1 MLTTMC
7 PLGLLPAAVSLL
19 VWTALSLCNLL
30 TTFILSNTRYFV
42 PSHHGRYRVHSQ
54 ELLPSHIHYA
64 SSVMKQCAFLGGLP
78 GDFSTA
84 ILLDTGCTQHIFRD
98 KSLFKKLRIFT
109 PDEVNR
115 GGGISGIGTTILRP
129 VGEGEIELKLYI
141 QGQRHVLT
149 LTRALYCPDLQ
160 CNLVSG
166 SQLVNGGCK
175 ISLSR
180 KGCQVLGPDGCIAA
194 ETFREA
200 GLFLLHTWEDQL
212 LGMVAY
218 STSSNPARRRWHERL
233 GHIGPENLQKLAAIS
248 PGLDL
253 DHIPDLDSCT
263 CTSCIRGRMRD
274 VSHREPLYDKK
285 TTKPYETIFSDI
297 KGPISQAYDGSR
309 YFVTFL
315 DAVTKESEVYF
326 MKYKSEVPT
335 CFRQYKAHKER
346 RGHKI
351 LRLHSDGGGE
361 YGSHAFQL
369 DLANDGI
376 EFTFSMPYS
385 QQQNGAAERL
395 NQTLYDRAFPSMLWC
410 HHALP
415 LSFWPESIRH
425 NNWLRNRLP
434 VKSLE
439 TDSYEARTPYMLAT
453 GRPNSGPEYSRVFG
467 CDVWYRPGSQKKFK
481 TFQDEKG
488 IPGHFLGFD
497 SKHIIRIR
505 DKQSGKLVRAAVVH
519 FQESQ
524 STALAD
530 TDGYRTKRR
539 RVEEESGSDTEDK
552 DDQSLRCI
560 VWEGDQSQ
568 SPVPPHR
575 QSRRYQRRL
584 GKEYARTR
592 RQEQSL
598 TPLRR
603 SKRLV
608 ESGGPHMPRRYQ
620 QPDLRAH
627 LAIPFLSGAAK
638 NAKDS
643 LFAMLSK
650 MVATEPYEPTSWK
663 EANTREDAEQWK
675 LACKDEIDSL
685 LQNKT
690 WKLVQPPATHKIL
703 EGKWVYKYKRG
714 ADGSILRRKA
724 RWVVKGYEQTS
735 GVDYNETFASV
746 VKPMSYKALFAMAA
760 ALDFDIEQMDVKTA
774 FLYGNV
780 DEEIYV
786 EQPEGFSDGTTRV
799 CRLSKAL
806 YGLKQS
812 PRIWYQTL
820 STFLIESGYTPL
832 NSDQS
837 VFVRG
842 NNYIAVYVDDL
853 LLLGPNKAEIQRV
866 KDILTIR
873 FSMTDLGPIAF
884 YLGIEVRRDR
894 QNRRLKLSQRS
905 YIEQGIKAHGLWDCA
920 PQLTPMGTTRLVSA
934 EGGYVASTEFKARY
948 QSAVGTLMYTML
960 GTRPDIAF
968 AVSVVSRFSSNPD
981 EHHWKAVKRI
991 FSYLR
996 GSIDLNLVY
1005 EGDLSDLVGHADANW
1020 AGDIDTRR
1028 STTGFVFNLGSGA
1041 ISWSSKR
1048 QPTVSLSTCEAEY
1061 QAQTAAAKEAVWL
1074 RSLLH
1079 ELLTPENESPYA
1091 TIIYADNQGAIA
1103 LAKDPKY
1110 HARTKHIDI
1119 QHHWI
1124 REKIAGGDIKL
1135 EYVHTSRQIADGLTK
1150 PLPKDAF
1157 YAFRKALGV
1166 RE

>member
-1 MLTTMC
+1 MD
-7 PLGLLPAAVSLL
+7 PLGLLPAAVLLL
-19 VWTALSLCNLL
+19 VWTLLSLYNLL
-30 TTFILSNTRYFV
+30 ATYILSNIHYFIPDRV
-42 PSHHGRYRVHSQ
+42 DRHYVHSQ
-54 ELLPSHIHYA
+54 VPLPSHIHYA
-64 SSVMKQCAFLGGLP
+64 SPVMKQCAFLGGLT
-78 GDFSTA
+78 GDLSTA
-84 ILLDTGCTQHIFRD
+84 ILLDTGCTQHMFRD
-98 KSLFKKLRIFT
+98 KSLFKKLRMFT
-109 PDEVNR
+109 PDEVGR
-115 GGGISGIGTTILRP
+115 GGGISGIGATILRP
-129 VGEGEIELKLYI
+129 AGEGEIELNLYI
-141 QGQRHVLT
+141 QGQQHVLS

-166 SQLVNGGCK
+166 SQLVNGGCE

-180 KGCQVLGPDGCIAA
+180 GGCRVLGPDGRIAA
-194 ETFREA
+194 MAFREA
-200 GLFLLHTWEDQL
+200 GMFLLHTWEDQL

-218 STSSNPARRRWHERL
+218 STSLNPARRRWHERL
-233 GHIGPENLQKLAAIS
+233 GHISSENLQKLAAIS

-285 TTKPYETIFSDI
+285 TTKPYEIIFSDV
-297 KGPISQAYDGSR
+297 KGPMLQAHDGSK

-315 DAVTKESEVYF
+315 DAATKESEVYF

-335 CFRQYKAHKER
+335 YFRQYKAHKER

-361 YGSHAFQL
+361 YGGHPFQL
-369 DLANDGI
+369 ELANDGI
-376 EFTFSMPYS
+376 EFTFSTPQS

-395 NQTLYDRAFPSMLWC
+395 NQTLYDKAFPSMLWC
-410 HHALP
+410 HHTIP
-415 LSFWPESIRH
+415 SSFWPESVRH
-425 NNWLRNRLP
+425 SNWLRNRLP

-439 TDSYEARTPYMLAT
+439 TDSHEARTPYMLAT

-467 CDVWYRPGSQKKFK
+467 CDVWYRPGSQKKFRS
-481 TFQDEKG
+481 FEDEKG
-488 IPGHFLGFD
+488 IPGHFVGFD
-497 SKHIIRIR
+497 SKHVIRIR
-505 DKQSGKLVRAAVVH
+505 DKQSGRLVRATVVH

-524 STALAD
+524 STTLAD

-539 RVEEESGSDTEDK
+539 RVEMDSDSDSEDEN
-552 DDQSLRCI
+552 DRPLRYV
-560 VWEGDQSQ
+560 VWENDESL
-568 SPVPPHR
+568 PLVPAHR
-575 QSRRYQRRL
+575 QSRRHEKRL
-584 GKEYARTR
+584 AKERAHTQ
-592 RQEQSL
+592 RQEQSSI
-598 TPLRR
+598 PPRR
-603 SKRLV
+603 SKRLIN
-608 ESGGPHMPRRYQ
+608 SGGPHIPRRYQ

-627 LAIPFLSGAAK
+627 LAIPFLSEAAT
-638 NAKDS
+638 NVKDS

-650 MVATEPYEPTSWK
+650 ITTTELYEPTSWE
-663 EANTREDAEQWK
+663 EANTREDAEQWI
-675 LACKDEIDSL
+675 LACKDEINSL
-685 LQNKT
+685 LQNET
-690 WKLVQPPATHKIL
+690 WKLVQRPHSRKVL
-703 EGKWVYKYKRG
+703 EGKWVYRYKRG
-714 ADGSILRRKA
+714 LGGSILRRKA
-724 RWVVKGYEQTS
+724 RWVVKGYEQTP

-746 VKPMSYKALFAMAA
+746 VKPMSYKALFAIAA

-774 FLYGNV
+774 FLYGDV
-780 DEEIYV
+780 EEEIYIQ
-786 EQPEGFSDGTTRV
+786 QPEGFNDGTTRV
-799 CRLSKAL
+799 CRLNKAL

-820 STFLIESGYTPL
+820 STFLIQSGYTPL

-853 LLLGPNKAEIQRV
+853 LLLGPDKAEIQRV
-866 KDILTIR
+866 KDLLTIR
-873 FSMTDLGPIAF
+873 FTMTDLGPVAF

-894 QNRRLKLSQRS
+894 QNRRLRLSQRS
-905 YIEQGIKAHGLWDCA
+905 YLEQGIKAHGLWDCA
-920 PQLTPMGTTRLVSA
+920 PQLTPMATTRLVSA
-934 EGGYVASTEFKARY
+934 EGGYVASDEFKARY
-948 QSAVGTLMYTML
+948 QSAVGTLMYAML

-981 EHHWKAVKRI
+981 KHHWKAVKRI

-1005 EGDLSDLVGHADANW
+1005 EGDLSELVGHADANW
-1020 AGDIDTRR
+1020 GGDIDTRR
-1028 STTGFVFNLGSGA
+1028 STTGFVFDLGSGA

-1074 RSLLH
+1074 RSLLN
-1079 ELLTPENESPYA
+1079 ELLIPETESPYA

-1124 REKIAGGDIKL
+1124 REKIAGGEVKL